1 MSMPLDAVC
10 LSALTRELAQCVE
23 GSRIDRI
30 QMPERDTVLLGV
42 RTELGNRTL
51 LLCAGSGDARI
62 HFTEAAYENPAQPPM
77 FCMLLRKY
85 LTGAQI
91 TRLEQFPGERA
102 VSLHLRC
109 FDPFLGDTERQ
120 LVLELMGRYANLI
133 FIDGDGV
140 IMDSLKRV
148 DLTESEKRQLLPG
161 LRYEAP
167 PPLEDRVPFHA
178 VGTDAVPEFAE
189 EGEGIPAD
197 RWLIRKF
204 SGICPLMCREIVFSA
219 FGQTDAA
226 VTADTVGALLTAAG
240 AARNAVGGETE
251 GPWMILRPDGTPMD
265 FYCFPIRQYGSAAVL
280 RREDSFSDLLERFYT
295 ARSTA
300 ERMRQK
306 ASGLMKTVRNARD
319 RTERKI
325 GFQPAELLKTRDREE
340 LRRDGDIISANVY
353 RMKRG
358 DRVLSAEDFY
368 DPEGRIREIPLDP
381 AKSPQQNA
389 AAYYKR
395 YSKAKNA
402 ETALTEQLAAAE
414 RELTWLN
421 SVLEELGR
429 AEREKD
435 LAEIRRELIQTGY
448 VREDRRTEKKRKR
461 EPAEG
466 FLRFCSSAGME
477 IRVGK
482 NNLQNDELTFRRSSG
497 KDVWLHTQK
506 IHGSHVVISCR
517 GETPDDGTLTEAA
530 MLAAL
535 YSDASGSSRVPVD
548 CTLVKNVKKPAGAR
562 PGMVIYTD
570 QKTLYVTPDRDLAD
584 RLKAQV

>member
-1 MSMPLDAVC
+1 MPLDAVF
-10 LSALTRELAQCVE
+10 LSALTRELAPLVE
-23 GSRIDRI
+23 GSRVDKIR
-30 QMPERDTVLLGV
+30 MPERDTVLLGL
-42 RTELGNRTL
+42 RTEKGTRTL
-51 LLCAGSGDARI
+51 LLCAGSGDARL
-62 HFTEAAYENPAQPPM
+62 HFTEAAYDNPAQPPM
-77 FCMLLRKY
+77 FCMLLRKH

-91 TRLEQFPGERA
+91 TSMEQLPGERA
-102 VSLHLRC
+102 VSLRLRC
-109 FDPFLGDTERQ
+109 YDPFQGETERT

-133 FIDGDGV
+133 FIDGDGL
-140 IMDSLKRV
+140 ITDCLKRV

-161 LRYEAP
+161 LRYEMP
-167 PPLEDRVPFHA
+167 PPQEDRVPFHTLCMDGGPSLPEDGG
-178 VGTDAVPEFAE
+178 GT
-189 EGEGIPAD
+189 PAD
-197 RWLIRKF
+197 RWLIRNL
-204 SGICPLMCREIVFSA
+204 SGVCPLMCREIAFSA
-219 FGQTDAA
+219 FGQTDVP
-226 VTADTVGALLTAAG
+226 VTAETAGTLAQAACAASAAAG
-240 AARNAVGGETE
+240 GEKE
-251 GPWMILRPDGTPMD
+251 GPWMILRPDGAPMD
-265 FYCFPIRQYGSAAVL
+265 FYCYPVRQYGTAAEL
-280 RREDSFSDLLERFYT
+280 RRESSFSGLLEQYYT
-295 ARSTA
+295 ARSAA

-306 ASGLMKTVRNARD
+306 AAGLTKTVRNARD

-325 GFQPAELLKTRDREE
+325 GLQRAELLKTRDREE
-340 LRRDGDIISANVY
+340 LRRNGDIISANLY

-368 DPEGRIREIPLDP
+368 DPESRIREIPLDP

-402 ETALTEQLAAAE
+402 ETALTEQLAVAE

-448 VREDRRTEKKRKR
+448 VREDRRTEKKRKK

-466 FLRFCSSAGME
+466 FLRFHSSSGME

-482 NNLQNDELTFRRSSG
+482 NNLQNDELTLRRSSG
-497 KDVWLHTQK
+497 RDVWLHTQK
-506 IHGSHVVISCR
+506 IHGSHVVISCGG
-517 GETPDDGTLTEAA
+517 GEPDEQTLTEAA
-530 MLAAL
+530 ILAAL

-570 QKTLYVTPDRDLAD
+570 QRTLYVTPDKELAE
-584 RLKAQV
+584 RLKA

>member
-1 MSMPLDAVC
+1 MPLDAVF
-10 LSALTRELAQCVE
+10 LSALTRELAPVLV

-30 QMPERDTVLLGV
+30 RMPERDTVLLGV
-42 RTELGNRTL
+42 RTEQGSRTL
-51 LLCAGSGDARI
+51 LLCAGSGDGRL
-62 HFTEAAYENPAQPPM
+62 HFTQAAYDNPPQPPM
-77 FCMLLRKY
+77 FCMLLRKH

-91 TRLEQFPGERA
+91 TSLEQFPGERA

-133 FIDGDGV
+133 FLDAGGV
-140 IMDSLKRV
+140 ITDCLKRV
-148 DLTESEKRQLLPG
+148 DMTESEKRQLLPG

-167 PPLEDRVPFHA
+167 PPQEGRVPFHTF
-178 VGTDAVPEFAE
+178 VGGGLPEPVLT
-189 EGEGIPAD
+189 GEGLPAD
-197 RWLIRKF
+197 RWLIRYF
-204 SGICPLMCREIVFSA
+204 SGLSPLLCREIAFSA
-219 FGQTDAA
+219 FGRTDVP
-226 VTADTVGALLTAAG
+226 VTGENVGALMAA
-240 AARNAVGGETE
+240 AAAAQRAAGGETE
-251 GPWMILRPDGTPMD
+251 GPWMLLRPDGTPMD
-265 FYCFPIRQYGSAAVL
+265 FYGFPVRQYGSAAEL
-280 RREDSFSDLLERFYT
+280 RRESSFSDLLERFYT
-295 ARSTA
+295 ARSAA

-325 GFQPAELLKTRDREE
+325 GLQRAELLKTRDREE
-340 LRRDGDIISANVY
+340 LRRAGDIISANVY

-368 DPEGRIREIPLDP
+368 DPEGGIREIPLDP

-395 YSKAKNA
+395 YAKAKNA
-402 ETALTEQLAAAE
+402 ENALTEQLAGAE
-414 RELTWLN
+414 RELTYLN

-448 VREDRRTEKKRKR
+448 VREDRRTERKRKK

-466 FLRFCSSAGME
+466 FLRFRSSAGME

-482 NNLQNDELTFRRSSG
+482 NNLQNDELTLRRSSG
-497 KDVWLHTQK
+497 SDVWLHTQK
-506 IHGSHVVISCR
+506 IHGSHVVVSCR
-517 GETPDDGTLTEAA
+517 GEAPDRETLTEAA

-548 CTLVKNVKKPAGAR
+548 FTLVRNVKKPAGAR

-570 QKTLYVTPDRDLAD
+570 QKTLYVTPDRDLAE
-584 RLKAQV
+584 RLKAE

>member
-1 MSMPLDAVC
+1 MPLDAVC
-10 LSALTRELAQCVE
+10 LSAVTRELAPLLE
-23 GSRIDRI
+23 GSRVDRI
-30 QMPERDTVLLGV
+30 RMPERDTVLLGL
-42 RTELGNRTL
+42 RTAQGNRTL

-62 HFTEAAYENPAQPPM
+62 HFTGVSYENPAQPPM

-91 TRLEQFPGERA
+91 RALEQVPGERA
-102 VSLHLRC
+102 VILDLRC
-109 FDPFLGDTERQ
+109 FDPFAGETDRRLI
-120 LVLELMGRYANLI
+120 LELMGRYANLI
-133 FIDGDGV
+133 FVDGDGV
-140 IMDSLKRV
+140 ILDCLKRV

-161 LRYEAP
+161 LRYELP
-167 PPLEDRVPFHA
+167 PPQEDRIPFHDLEVA
-178 VGTDAVPEFAE
+178 GPWPLVAE
-189 EGEGIPAD
+189 ENGTPAD
-197 RWLIRKF
+197 RWLIRNL

-219 FGQTDAA
+219 FGETDVP
-226 VTADTVGALLTAAG
+226 VTDGTVGPLLS
-240 AARNAVGGETE
+240 AARAARSAVGGESE

-280 RREDSFSDLLERFYT
+280 RRESSFSELLERFYSV
-295 ARSTA
+295 RSAA

-306 ASGLMKTVRNARD
+306 ASGLIRTVRNARD

-325 GFQPAELLKTRDREE
+325 GLQRAELMKTRDREE
-340 LRRDGDIISANVY
+340 LRRNGDIISANLY

-358 DRVLSAEDFY
+358 DRMLSAEDFY
-368 DPEGRIREIPLDP
+368 DPEGRTREILLDP

-402 ETALTEQLAAAE
+402 ETALTEQLATAE
-414 RELTWLN
+414 RELSWLN

-435 LAEIRRELIQTGY
+435 LTEIRRELIQTGY
-448 VREDRRTEKKRKR
+448 VREDRREEKKRKK
-461 EPAEG
+461 EPAAG
-466 FLRFCSSAGME
+466 FLVFRSSSGME

-482 NNLQNDELTFRRSSG
+482 NNLQNDELTLRRSSG
-497 KDVWLHTQK
+497 RDVWLHAQK
-506 IHGSHVVISCR
+506 IHGSHVVISCG
-517 GETPDDGTLTEAA
+517 GETPDADTLTEAA

-535 YSDASGSSRVPVD
+535 YSDASAGGRVPVD
-548 CTLVKNVKKPAGAR
+548 YTLVKNVKKPAGSR

-570 QKTLYVTPDRDLAD
+570 QKTLYVTPDRELAD
-584 RLKAQV
+584 RLKAQVGI

>member
-1 MSMPLDAVC
+1 MPLDAVC
-10 LSALTRELAQCVE
+10 LSALTRELAPLVE
-23 GSRIDRI
+23 GSRVDRI
-30 QMPERDTVLLGV
+30 RMPERDTVLLGL
-42 RTELGNRTL
+42 RTAEGNRTL

-62 HFTEAAYENPAQPPM
+62 HFTEATYENPSQPPM

-85 LTGAQI
+85 LTGALV
-91 TRLEQFPGERA
+91 TGLEQVPGERA
-102 VSLHLRC
+102 VSLRLRC
-109 FDPFLGDTERQ
+109 FDPFLGETDRM
-120 LVLELMGRYANLI
+120 LMLELMGRYANLI
-133 FIDGDGV
+133 FIDGDGM
-140 IMDSLKRV
+140 ITDCLKRV

-161 LRYEAP
+161 LRYELP
-167 PPLEDRVPFHA
+167 PPQEDRIPFHTLGMDGGPA
-178 VGTDAVPEFAE
+178 LPED
-189 EGEGIPAD
+189 GMGIPAD
-197 RWLIRKF
+197 RWLIRNL
-204 SGICPLMCREIVFSA
+204 SGICPMMCREIAFSA
-219 FGQTDAA
+219 FGQTDVP
-226 VTADTVGALLTAAG
+226 VTAETARPLLEAAR
-240 AARNAVGGETE
+240 AARNASGGETE
-251 GPWMILRPDGTPMD
+251 GPWMILRTDETPMD
-265 FYCFPIRQYGSAAVL
+265 YYCFPVRQYGAAAVL
-280 RREDSFSDLLERFYT
+280 RRERSFSDLLEKYYT
-295 ARSTA
+295 SRSSA

-306 ASGLMKTVRNARD
+306 ASGLTKTVRNARD

-325 GFQPAELLKTRDREE
+325 GLQRAELLKTRDREE
-340 LRRDGDIISANVY
+340 LRRNGDIISANLY

-358 DRVLSAEDFY
+358 DRILAAEDFY
-368 DPEGRIREIPLDP
+368 DPESRIREIPLDP

-395 YSKAKNA
+395 YTKAKNA

-448 VREDRRTEKKRKR
+448 IREDRREGKKRKS

-466 FLRFCSSAGME
+466 FLRFRSSSGME

-482 NNLQNDELTFRRSSG
+482 NNLQNDELTLRRSSG
-497 KDVWLHTQK
+497 RDIWLHTQK

-517 GETPDDGTLTEAA
+517 GETPDGETLTEAA

-535 YSDASGSSRVPVD
+535 YSDASEGSRVPVD
-548 CTLVKNVKKPAGAR
+548 FTLVKNVKKPAGAR

-570 QKTLYVTPDRDLAD
+570 QKTLYVTPDRKLAD
-584 RLKAQV
+584 RLKE